1 MSPLHLSVR
10 RAGRLRFSPFP
21 RETSAEGRSR
31 CGFTL
36 IEVLFVIALIVGI
49 MSIIAP
55 AFDAMTRSGNMEAA
69 AYEIAGALETARTY
83 AMAYNT
89 YTWVGFFE
97 EDLSAPPTTPATP
110 GVGKVVLSLV
120 ASKNGALP
128 YDPDKLKPI
137 ESEKLLQLGKLIKVE
152 GVHLTTFNNDAE
164 KSVNFSDRPPASDN
178 AARIGDTTP
187 PTPSET
193 PFRYPLGKEPAR
205 YMFTKVVQFS
215 PRGEA
220 RVNNRSMKPVA
231 EIGLTPARGN
241 TAMTGTSNKAAVQIT
256 GIAGNVKVYRP

>member
-10 RAGRLRFSPFP
+10 KTGRLRFSPFP
-21 RETSAEGRSR
+21 RETSAKGRSR
-31 CGFTL
+31 DGYTL
-36 IEVLFVIALIVGI
+36 IEILFVVALIVGI

-55 AFDAMTRSGNMEAA
+55 AFDAMTQRGNVGTA

-83 AMAYNT
+83 AITHNT

-97 EDLSAPPTTPATP
+97 EDLSARPTTPATP

-128 YDPDKLKPI
+128 YEPEKLRPI
-137 ESEKLLQLGKLIKVE
+137 ESEKLIQLGKLMKVE
-152 GVHLTTFNNDAE
+152 GVHLTTFSNDAE
-164 KSVNFSDRPPASDN
+164 ESVNFFNRPPASDD

-187 PTPSET
+187 STPSET
-193 PFRYPLGKEPAR
+193 PFRYPLGKEPVR
-205 YMFTKVVQFS
+205 YTFTKAVQFS

-220 RVNNRSMKPVA
+220 SVNNRSMKPVA
-231 EIGLTPARGN
+231 EIGLTPTRGN
-241 TAMTGTSNKAAVQIT
+241 TTMKSTSNKAAVQIT